1 MAEPGRLV
9 GRDSDRGVSAP
20 PSTVAGHPALI
31 EGPARARRTLVLAH
45 GAGAAMD
52 TLFMDTIAAGVAA
65 AGIRVVRFEFPY
77 MAARRQGRRPAPDRL
92 PVLQRTWQEAVAAL
106 GKPERLVIG
115 GKSMG
120 GRIASMVADD
130 LGVAGLVCLG
140 YPFHPPGRPDSLR
153 VAHLEALRTPALI
166 VQGERDPMGSRAEVP
181 SYALAPSIRVLW
193 LADGDHSLK
202 PRKASGETE
211 AGHLAKAAEAVA
223 TFIRALP

>member
-1 MAEPGRLV
+1 VTASP
-9 GRDSDRGVSAP
+9 SA
-20 PSTVAGHPALI
+20 VAGHPALI
-31 EGPARARRTLVLAH
+31 EGSARARRTLVLAH

-52 TLFMDTIAAGVAA
+52 TPFMDAIAAGVAG

-77 MAARRQGRRPAPDRL
+77 MAARRQGRRPPPDRL
-92 PVLQRTWQEAVAAL
+92 PVLQRTWQEVVAAL

-120 GRIASMVADD
+120 GRIASMVAGD

-140 YPFHPPGRPDSLR
+140 YPFHPAGRTDSLR
-153 VAHLEALRTPALI
+153 VDHLEVLRTPALI
-166 VQGERDPMGSRAEVP
+166 VQGERDPMGSRAEVD
-181 SYALAPSIRVLW
+181 SYVLAPSIRVLW

-211 AGHLAKAAEAVA
+211 AGHLATAADAVA